1 MNVKEMDFNDL
12 SNKSNQIINRI
23 SSFSSPI
30 GLSSFNIERN
40 LQEIGDTSK
49 QLNDLTSSKTP
60 FSNPLEP
67 NIFQDSKINRKYG
80 LDPKVLAK
88 NLSNI
93 NTSSFTDVQSVPTDI
108 DGYLKVQFENIILNT
123 ICDIQ
128 KKTSKEFQSHYEQT
142 SIHDWNRDKKYL
154 EEILGQKHIKVLP
167 GGSVSANSGSVNQSL
182 FQQSI
187 RGGSGSG
194 SGLSSS
200 IMGQSVRGAFGQ
212 QSQFG
217 ASSTMSIGGNIG
229 RVGGSGIYS
238 QRQIGRT
245 TMIGSEDRTKLS
257 DKMKK
262 YASIIEE
269 YDIHM
274 ADQSKSYGFPLV
286 HRLMDACLSTD
297 INIGGGIN
305 TNTATTIVT
314 HVWNLLLTLTAEIDT
329 TSYIQQLK
337 EQQTPQLKEQ
347 QQQQPK
353 SKELQKHT
361 KYHTRPAMVQLL
373 KRSISFLE
381 TQFSQVIESRLPKHS
396 NVSLPLNIIVAYIK
410 SLNQSPLTDSSDE
423 IYEGCSIWCIIYYLL
438 RSGYTS
444 EAYQFALEKCG
455 SRYIDIL
462 SPIFKEKQ
470 QTQQQQQQ
478 QQQQQKSS
486 LPTNNISIN
495 KDQRDRMTREFNTA
509 KTESKDVFKISVF
522 NLLSCNDPN
531 STKQQV
537 ITSIQDY
544 IWWRLN
550 FIKERMIIDPT
561 NDSTVTLLESLQ
573 NDIKISIEKNRNN
586 YETLEIFQLLLVSL
600 QFEDAIVSLYQSC
613 PDDSLHLAIA
623 LDYYKL
629 LKTSNSC
636 TNNIS
641 FDENNNNINSSNNSN
656 SNNNSNNYYSN
667 NNKDNNKDNYNNN
680 KIHHYNKSITNT
692 NIIGYQQNQQQNQQ
706 EIYDQTSKSIHLV
719 EMIKQYTKIFSFE
732 ENREAFFYYLLIA
745 DNDIKIQEISELV
758 VSSPNGFKFAH
769 ELSLFSEFINKQQWR
784 TIIEQSALELENKNE
799 YQSAIEFWI
808 MIEEYPRVLEIY
820 NSRISVLLTSI
831 SSERDQLYQFG
842 KQLFNDYQG
851 RLKTTST
858 ARTSYLAFEQ
868 LLKLCDFFDFYNKE
882 KYHEA
887 IQKIENLEILPI
899 FESEIDSKVQDYR
912 FLSPHIT
919 RNFSSVIQAYVD
931 IIVKQYHLL
940 NNFDEF
946 SNRSALFAGRK
957 QTIQD
962 LQSRTQC
969 IALFAG
975 KIDFPMSGN
984 ILPRL
989 MNLFISMSN

>member
-67 NIFQDSKINRKYG
+67 SVFQDSKYG

-154 EEILGQKHIKVLP
+154 EEVLGQKHIKVLP
-167 GGSVSANSGSVNQSL
+167 GSIGSNPQGV
-182 FQQSI
+182 
-187 RGGSGSG
+187 RGGGG
-194 SGLSSS
+194 VGLSSS
-200 IMGQSVRGAFGQ
+200 IMGQSVRGSYG

-217 ASSTMSIGGNIG
+217 GSSTMSIGGNIS
-229 RVGGSGIYS
+229 RVGGIYS
-238 QRQIGRT
+238 QRQAGSGGRT
-245 TMIGSEDRTKLS
+245 IIGEDRTKLS

-314 HVWNLLLTLTAEIDT
+314 HVWNLLLTLTNEIDT
-329 TSYIQQLK
+329 TNYIQQQQQQQLK
-337 EQQTPQLKEQ
+337 EQQTTTPQIKEQ
-347 QQQQPK
+347 QLQQL
-353 SKELQKHT
+353 KELQKHT
-361 KYHTRPAMVQLL
+361 KYHIKPTLLQLL

-438 RSGYTS
+438 RSGYTL

-470 QTQQQQQQ
+470 QQLQQQQQQ
-478 QQQQQKSS
+478 QQSQQQQQKQS
-486 LPTNNISIN
+486 LPTTNNISIN

-550 FIKERMIIDPT
+550 FIRERVIIDPT
-561 NDSTVTLLESLQ
+561 NDSPIILLESLQ
-573 NDIKISIEKNRNN
+573 NDIKNSIEKNRNN

-629 LKTSNSC
+629 LKTSNG
-636 TNNIS
+636 TNNNKNGG
-641 FDENNNNINSSNNSN
+641 DENN
-656 SNNNSNNYYSN
+656 
-667 NNKDNNKDNYNNN
+667 KF
-680 KIHHYNKSITNT
+680 HKSILINT
-692 NIIGYQQNQQQNQQ
+692 GNTGNMGYHQNQQQQNQQ

-868 LLKLCDFFDFYNKE
+868 LLKLCDFFDLYNKE
-882 KYHEA
+882 KYQEA

-899 FESEIDSKVQDYR
+899 YESEIDSKVQDYR

-919 RNFSSVIQAYVD
+919 RNFSSIIQAYVD

-946 SNRSALFAGRK
+946 SNRSALYAGRK

>member
-67 NIFQDSKINRKYG
+67 NVFQDSKINRKYG

-167 GGSVSANSGSVNQSL
+167 SVGGASNQSSSSTSSL

-187 RGGSGSG
+187 RGGGG
-194 SGLSSS
+194 GGGLSSS
-200 IMGQSVRGAFGQ
+200 IMGQSVRATYGQ

-217 ASSTMSIGGNIG
+217 GSSTMSIGGNIS
-229 RVGGSGIYS
+229 RVGGGGVNGGGIYS
-238 QRQIGRT
+238 QRQTGQN
-245 TMIGSEDRTKLS
+245 EDRTKLS

-314 HVWNLLLTLTAEIDT
+314 HVWNLLLTLTSEIDT
-329 TSYIQQLK
+329 TNYIQQLK
-337 EQQTPQLKEQ
+337 ELQQQQQQQQTPQLKEQ
-347 QQQQPK
+347 QQQKQQLT
-353 SKELQKHT
+353 ELQKHT
-361 KYHTRPAMVQLL
+361 KYHTKPTMAQLL

-438 RSGYTS
+438 RSGYTL

-455 SRYIDIL
+455 SRYFDIL

-470 QTQQQQQQ
+470 QQQQQQKQ

-486 LPTNNISIN
+486 LPTTTNNTSIN

-550 FIKERMIIDPT
+550 FIRERITLEPT
-561 NDSTVTLLESLQ
+561 NDSAITLLESLQ
-573 NDIKISIEKNRNN
+573 NDIKNSIEKNRNN

-600 QFEDAIVSLYQSC
+600 QFEDAIVSLYQFC

-629 LKTSNSC
+629 LRTSNSG
-636 TNNIS
+636 I
-641 FDENNNNINSSNNSN
+641 
-656 SNNNSNNYYSN
+656 
-667 NNKDNNKDNYNNN
+667 NNKHADEINKF
-680 KIHHYNKSITNT
+680 NKSITNT
-692 NIIGYQQNQQQNQQ
+692 NTMNYQQNQQQQLQQ
-706 EIYDQTSKSIHLV
+706 QQEQQKEIYDQTSKSIHLV

-868 LLKLCDFFDFYNKE
+868 LLKLCDFFDLYNKE
-882 KYHEA
+882 KYQEA

-899 FESEIDSKVQDYR
+899 SESEIDSKVQDYR

-919 RNFSSVIQAYVD
+919 RNFSSIIQAYVD

-946 SNRSALFAGRK
+946 TNRSALFAGRK